1 MVVLKNTVVN
11 SDGLLAIL
19 FEQDLLD
26 VGKDAPRSN
35 GDHAEQLVQL
45 FVIANG
51 ELRKEWR
58 NKILA

>member
-1 MVVLKNTVVN
+1 MVLKNTVVN
-11 SDGLLAIL
+11 SDGLLAL
-19 FEQDLLD
+19 LLEQDLLD
-26 VGKDAPRSN
+26 VGKDATRSN
-35 GDHAEQLVQL
+35 GDPAEQLVQL